1 MEDYVHRIGTTRRVG
16 TSSHVASFYIDKYLF
31 LIAQIKRAITDV
43 ELGNTMAFATR
54 KVTKRKERE
63 QVIAFWEGRLAHVG
77 VTQIGVTMV

>member
-1 MEDYVHRIGTTRRVG
+1 
-16 TSSHVASFYIDKYLF
+16 
-31 LIAQIKRAITDV
+31 
-43 ELGNTMAFATR
+43 MAFATR